1 MAKAKANSTNVT
13 SPSQMSPG
21 ELTALADACGTVPTA
36 SCCRN
41 CPHQQADLWAA
52 AKVID

>member
-1 MAKAKANSTNVT
+1 MVKAKANSTNVT
-13 SPSQMSPG
+13 FPSQMSPG
-21 ELTALADACGTVPTA
+21 ELTALADACGTVPT
-36 SCCRN
+36 SSCRN